1 MNKNE
6 PNSIQSQKPISYV
19 SHLDIGG
26 AGGQPSAKTTRVSA
40 PKVALYKS
48 WTACM
53 DEGWAHWLFEQ
64 FEIHPSFEEKK
75 PTAIVKYPDGDLL
88 MSGYLMGE
96 KYLKNMVAVA
106 EVPLGEGKVILLGF
120 GVQNRAQPN
129 ATFKLFFNSLY
140 YASMK

>member
-1 MNKNE
+1 M
-6 PNSIQSQKPISYV
+6 QSQKPISYV

-26 AGGQPSAKTTRVSA
+26 AGGQSSAKTTRVSA

-53 DEGWAHWLFEQ
+53 DQGWTHWLFEQ
-64 FEIHPSFEEKK
+64 FEIHPSFEEKN

-88 MSGYLMGE
+88 VSGYLMGE

-106 EVPLGEGKVILLGF
+106 EVPLDEGKVILLGF
-120 GVQNRAQPN
+120 GVQNRAQPH